1 MYEDT
6 LRDADEAREVLAHPL
21 LAEAFGSLEQSYVE
35 AFVACKAG
43 DDLPRFRLAEA
54 VKVLRAVRRHL
65 EEYVEAGE
73 VSARTANELARGKR
87 GIF

>member
-1 MYEDT
+1 MTDDVI
-6 LRDADEAREVLAHPL
+6 RDAGEARDVLAHPL
-21 LAEAFGSLEQSYVE
+21 LAEAFGSLEQTYVE

-73 VSARTANELARGKR
+73 ITARTAKDLARGKR